1 MVNLGSAYGEVII
14 GTQGSEKQLQSLAS
28 TLRGV
33 GATMSAAISAPLIGV
48 AAAGLKAA
56 AGFEQSMNMLQVAT
70 NATEQSMQALQ
81 SKALELGAETSFS
94 AGEAADAMLELAK
107 AGMSADQTMQAIGGV
122 MDLAAAGGVA
132 LADAATITAAAL
144 NAFHLPASEAADV
157 ANLLAAAANASAAD
171 ITDLSQGLQQGGFA
185 FGAAGQQVDDLVAS
199 LAILTNVGLTGSDA
213 GTALKNAMMRLMNPT
228 KKAAELMDE
237 LGINAYD
244 AQGNM
249 LPFADVIEEINQG
262 TKDMTQEQRNAA
274 LSTIFLSD
282 GMKAFIPLL
291 DAGKDGFLAMKEEV
305 NAEGAAA
312 EMANARMK
320 GLAGAIEY
328 IKGSIES
335 VLIEV
340 ALPFLDFLSATIR
353 RVADAIASFTK
364 LPTPIRN
371 AVLAFLAVMAAI
383 GPVALALGSLG
394 GILGALFSPITLI
407 GLALAAL
414 AAAWVGNF
422 GGIQEKTAAAW
433 AMIQPKLQAMWT
445 WLNTNIPAAL
455 SYLQGLWNTY
465 WPQIQ
470 SATNRAISVVNQNL
484 AAIRDWLNTNIPAA
498 LSYLRGLWST
508 QWAQIQGLTASAW
521 GAISTTFFAVRSW
534 LQVNIPAA
542 LSYLRGVWETTWG
555 VVQGYVARAWAVVEP
570 VLSTMWRWLAVN
582 VPAAIA
588 TLRTWW
594 SNFWTNL
601 PAMANSAWATIVATL
616 QQMYRW
622 FTVDLPASIVMLR
635 AWWSSTWADMQG
647 RVAAAWAVIQP
658 PLNMIW
664 SWLNTY
670 IPAALSYLQGV
681 WNTYWPQIQG
691 AVAAAWAAIGPAL
704 SEMWVW
710 LQVNLPLAISS
721 LQGWI
726 TRLVGVFSNIPAPVR
741 NGVAAFVAVQVAAQL
756 LIPIMAGLVTAVTAV
771 ATALGLMGGGVAALF
786 SPVVLVGIAV
796 GLLAAAWTANFG
808 GIQEKTA
815 AAWGVIQPALQGMW
829 EWLQV
834 KIPAALGVLWGVLA
848 SVFGPAIEKLSTS
861 FNKMIDDFSK
871 LGPRFGELGTAIT
884 NVATQIGKVLMIL
897 GAAIA
902 IVVYVI
908 AIAAINLLAATFA
921 NLGAIVDGVVEGITV
936 ALNGISSVI
945 QGVIDIVG
953 GLIIG
958 DWALVWQGA
967 QEVMNGFLL
976 FLVGFGIAA
985 KALIVGAF
993 NIIKDTIIGTLQSLG
1008 VDTDAALAVVKNA
1021 WAVTWAQIYL
1031 NYNSI
1036 NSALLSAWAGLVTW
1050 FTTTLPNALSSLR
1063 DDMSTK
1069 WQEIKS
1075 AVMDRISPILG
1086 SFSSMKEWLETT
1098 LQSALTTF
1106 KTFISNLSL
1115 PNPFEFLE
1123 NSLNSIYSMIDSVK
1137 AKIEAFQ
1144 AWISSISIPNPFA
1157 GVSAP
1162 SVPTG
1167 TATDSG
1173 AVGASGMNIV
1183 INVAGVNGEMDW
1195 NRAAKRIAREVV
1207 VASR

>member
-33 GATMSAAISAPLIGV
+33 GTTMSAAISAPLIGV

-70 NATEQSMQALQ
+70 GATEQAMQGLQDKALQ
-81 SKALELGAETSFS
+81 LGAETSFS

-132 LADAATITAAAL
+132 LAEAATITAAAL
-144 NAFHLPASEAADV
+144 NAFHLPASEAANV

-185 FGAAGQQVDDLVAS
+185 FGAAGQGVDDLVAS

-249 LPFADVIEEINQG
+249 LPFADVIDEINQG
-262 TKDMTQEQRNAA
+262 TKGMTQEQRNAA

-305 NAEGAAA
+305 NKAGSAS
-312 EMANARMK
+312 EMAEARMK

-340 ALPFLDFLSATIR
+340 ALPFLDFLSNTIR
-353 RVADAIASFTK
+353 RVADTITQFTK

-394 GILGALFSPITLI
+394 GIFGALFSPITLI
-407 GLALAAL
+407 GLALAGL
-414 AAAWVGNF
+414 AAVWVGNF

-433 AMIQPKLQAMWT
+433 GVIQPKLQAMWT

-465 WPQIQ
+465 WTQIQ
-470 SATNRAISVVNQNL
+470 SATNRAIGVVNQNL
-484 AAIRDWLNTNIPAA
+484 AVIRDWLAANIPVA
-498 LSYLRGLWST
+498 LDYLRGLWNT
-508 QWAQIQGLTASAW
+508 QWAQIQGATAAAW
-521 GAISTTFFAVRSW
+521 GTISTTFFAVRSW
-534 LQVNIPAA
+534 LQVNIPVA
-542 LSYLRGVWETTWG
+542 LNYLRGVWETVWG

-594 SNFWTNL
+594 SNFWANL
-601 PAMANSAWATIVATL
+601 PAMANSAWTTIVATL

-647 RVAAAWAVIQP
+647 RVAAAWAVIEP
-658 PLNMIW
+658 PLHMIW
-664 SWLNTY
+664 AWLNTN

-681 WNTYWPQIQG
+681 WNTYWPQLQG
-691 AVAAAWAAIGPAL
+691 TVAAAWAAIQPSLGA
-704 SEMWVW
+704 MWTW
-710 LQVNLPLAISS
+710 LQVALPLAVTWLQTTWSNFWTNLPTTVTNVWATVQETFVAIKKWFDTDIPAS
-721 LQGWI
+721 LTTMQTSWSATW
-726 TRLVGVFSNIPAPVR
+726 TRIGEVVGVVKD
-741 NGVAAFVAVQVAAQL
+741 
-756 LIPIMAGLVTAVTAV
+756 
-771 ATALGLMGGGVAALF
+771 ALTTL
-786 SPVVLVGIAV
+786 
-796 GLLAAAWTANFG
+796 WTNL
-808 GIQEKTA
+808 TT
-815 AAWGVIQPALQGMW
+815 L
-829 EWLQV
+829 
-834 KIPAALGVLWGVLA
+834 
-848 SVFGPAIEKLSTS
+848 FGPAIENLSTS

-921 NLGAIVDGVVEGITV
+921 NLGAIVDGVVEGITI
-936 ALNGISSVI
+936 ALNGIASVI

-985 KALIVGAF
+985 KSLIVGAF

-1036 NSALLSAWAGLVTW
+1036 NSALLSAWTGMVTW

-1075 AVMDRISPILG
+1075 GVMDRISPILG

-1162 SVPTG
+1162 SVPSG
-1167 TATDSG
+1167 TASG
-1173 AVGASGMNIV
+1173 SGVVGASGMNIT
-1183 INVAGVNGEMDW
+1183 INVAGMNGEMDW

>member
-1 MVNLGSAYGEVII
+1 MVNLGSAYGEIII
-14 GTQGSEKQLQSLAS
+14 GTADGEKAIKSLSS
-28 TLRGV
+28 TLRGI
-33 GATMSAAISAPLIGV
+33 GTKLSMAISAPLVGV

-70 NATEQSMQALQ
+70 NATEQSMQSLQ

-371 AVLAFLAVMAAI
+371 AVLAFLAVIAAI
-383 GPVALALGSLG
+383 GPVALALGKLG
-394 GILGALFSPITLI
+394 GILAALFSPITLI
-407 GLALAAL
+407 GLALAVL

-470 SATNRAISVVNQNL
+470 SATNRAISVINQNL
-484 AAIRDWLNTNIPAA
+484 AVIRDWLNTNIPAA
-498 LSYLRGLWST
+498 LNYLRGLWNT
-508 QWAQIQGLTASAW
+508 QWAQIQGVTAAAW

-542 LSYLRGVWETTWG
+542 LSYLRGVWENVWG

-601 PAMANSAWATIVATL
+601 PAMANSAWTTIVATL

-681 WNTYWPQIQG
+681 WNTYWPQLQG
-691 AVAAAWAAIGPAL
+691 AVVAAWAAIQPAL
-704 SEMWVW
+704 SAMWAW
-710 LQVNLPLAISS
+710 LQMALPLAVTWLQATWSNFWTNLPTTVTNAWATVQETFASIKKWFDTDIPAS
-721 LQGWI
+721 LTTMQTSWNATW
-726 TRLVGVFSNIPAPVR
+726 TRIGEVVGVVKD
-741 NGVAAFVAVQVAAQL
+741 
-756 LIPIMAGLVTAVTAV
+756 
-771 ATALGLMGGGVAALF
+771 ALTTL
-786 SPVVLVGIAV
+786 
-796 GLLAAAWTANFG
+796 WTNL
-808 GIQEKTA
+808 TT
-815 AAWGVIQPALQGMW
+815 L
-829 EWLQV
+829 
-834 KIPAALGVLWGVLA
+834 
-848 SVFGPAIEKLSTS
+848 FGPAIDNLSTS

-884 NVATQIGKVLMIL
+884 TVATQIGKVLMIL

-908 AIAAINLLAATFA
+908 AITAINLLAATFA

-1031 NYNSI
+1031 NYNAI

-1137 AKIEAFQ
+1137 AKIEAFR

-1162 SVPTG
+1162 SVPSG
-1167 TATDSG
+1167 TASG
-1173 AVGASGMNIV
+1173 SGVVGASGVNIIV
-1183 INVAGVNGEMDW
+1183 NVSGVNGEMDW

>member
-1 MVNLGSAYGEVII
+1 MVNLGSAYGEIII
-14 GTQGSEKQLQSLAS
+14 GTADGEKAIKSLSS
-28 TLRGV
+28 TLRGI
-33 GATMSAAISAPLIGV
+33 GTKLSMAISAPLAGV

-144 NAFHLPASEAADV
+144 NAFHLPASEAANV

-340 ALPFLDFLSATIR
+340 ALPFLDFLSNTIR
-353 RVADAIASFTK
+353 RVADTIASFTK

-371 AVLAFLAVMAAI
+371 AVLAFLAVIAAI
-383 GPVALALGSLG
+383 GPVALALGKLG
-394 GILGALFSPITLI
+394 GILAALFSPITLI
-407 GLALAAL
+407 GLALAVL

-433 AMIQPKLQAMWT
+433 AVIRSVFEAMMAWLQV
-445 WLNTNIPAAL
+445 NVPAAL
-455 SYLQGLWNTY
+455 GVLSSALNSLASYFGAVVEDGDVMNDWLTHLPEVVRPVVMWMGRITTVLISLQSLWLSY
-465 WPQIQ
+465 WPLIQ
-470 SATNRAISVVNQNL
+470 SVTTAALNAISQRL
-484 AAIRDWLNTNIPAA
+484 AATMGWLNSNIPAA
-498 LSYLRGLWST
+498 LSYLRTAWST
-508 QWAQIQGLTASAW
+508 QWAQIQGFTASAW
-521 GAISTTFFAVRSW
+521 AAISTTFFAVRSW

-601 PAMANSAWATIVATL
+601 PAMANSAWTTIVATL

-681 WNTYWPQIQG
+681 WNTYWPQLQG
-691 AVAAAWAAIGPAL
+691 AVAAAWAAIQPAL
-704 SEMWVW
+704 SAMWAW
-710 LQVNLPLAISS
+710 LQMALPLAVTWLQATWSNFWTNLPTTVTNAWATVQETFATIKKWFDTDIPAS
-721 LQGWI
+721 LTTMQTSWNATW
-726 TRLVGVFSNIPAPVR
+726 TRIGEVVGVVKD
-741 NGVAAFVAVQVAAQL
+741 
-756 LIPIMAGLVTAVTAV
+756 
-771 ATALGLMGGGVAALF
+771 ALTTL
-786 SPVVLVGIAV
+786 
-796 GLLAAAWTANFG
+796 WTNL
-808 GIQEKTA
+808 TT
-815 AAWGVIQPALQGMW
+815 L
-829 EWLQV
+829 
-834 KIPAALGVLWGVLA
+834 
-848 SVFGPAIEKLSTS
+848 FGPAIENLSTS

-871 LGPRFGELGTAIT
+871 SGPRFGELGTAIT

-908 AIAAINLLAATFA
+908 AITAINLLAATFA

-1036 NSALLSAWAGLVTW
+1036 NSALLSAWTGLVTW
-1050 FTTTLPNALSSLR
+1050 FTTTLPNALSTLR

-1137 AKIEAFQ
+1137 AKIEAFR

-1162 SVPTG
+1162 SVPSG
-1167 TATDSG
+1167 TASG
-1173 AVGASGMNIV
+1173 SGVVGASGVNIIV
-1183 INVAGVNGEMDW
+1183 NVSGVNGEMDW